1 MKGMAKPLY
10 DISPFTLLDY
20 PNKAACIFWF
30 AGCNMRCLYCYN
42 PDIVLG
48 KGKIGIDEAKLFL
61 QSRRGLLQA
70 VVFSGGECSM
80 HPDLMKLAKIAK
92 EMGYLIKVDT
102 NGTRPKV
109 LKAMYE
115 EGLLDYVA
123 LDFKALSPKYKEI
136 TLFDDFK
143 SFEQSLEFLIS
154 TRLTFEVRTTVHGQL
169 LSNDDLQEMLFFLEG
184 KGYVGNYY
192 LQAALKNVKT
202 LSDLSYSSFGK
213 EKINFSSRNIQVI
226 IRA

>member
-1 MKGMAKPLY
+1 MAKPLF

-192 LQAALKNVKT
+192 LQAALNNVKT

>member
-1 MKGMAKPLY
+1 MAKPLY

>member
-1 MKGMAKPLY
+1 MAKPLY

-80 HPDLMKLAKIAK
+80 HPDLMRLAKIAK
-92 EMGYLIKVDT
+92 EMGYHIKVDT

-192 LQAALKNVKT
+192 LQAALNNVKT

>member
-1 MKGMAKPLY
+1 MKGMAKPLF

-192 LQAALKNVKT
+192 LQAALNNVKT

>member
-1 MKGMAKPLY
+1 MAKPLY

-169 LSNDDLQEMLFFLEG
+169 LSNDDLQQMLFFLEG

-192 LQAALKNVKT
+192 LQAALNNVKT

>member
-1 MKGMAKPLY
+1 MAKPLY

-192 LQAALKNVKT
+192 LQAALNNVKT

>member
-1 MKGMAKPLY
+1 MAKPLY

-48 KGKIGIDEAKLFL
+48 KGKIGIDEAKQFL
-61 QSRRGLLQA
+61 QSRKGLLQA

-109 LKAMYE
+109 LKTMYE

-192 LQAALKNVKT
+192 LQAALNNVKT